1 MFAYRSGGKE
11 KRGVKAEE
19 RRLCSWEG
27 VLETSM
33 DLLGDEEGEACGGMW
48 GATVL
53 PPGGEELWQ
62 SWPTWPMLFLGG

>member
-1 MFAYRSGGKE
+1 M
-11 KRGVKAEE
+11 KAAE

-48 GATVL
+48 GATGL
-53 PPGGEELWQ
+53 PRGG
-62 SWPTWPMLFLGG
+62 GGGALAVSAHLAHALSGG